1 MNPNQAHIDSLAQ
14 RITDARNRYYNGS
27 PSLSDAAFDALEDE
41 LRSLDP
47 GNAVLKKVGAAP
59 VNGQWPSVRHA
70 IPMGSLN
77 KVLNAPEMQAWMK
90 GTGNRSVLVTEKLDG
105 ASLCILYVNRKL
117 VQGVTR
123 GDGQTGD
130 DITRNVLLMQG
141 LPKMLPPTIAGQ
153 PTPATVYIRGE
164 VVVLKSD
171 FDTHFKGESN
181 PRNTASGTM
190 KRQSDASKCSHLT
203 VISYQIIFGSG
214 KDPFSRK
221 QDELKALKDA
231 GFLVPNYTVCSDAV
245 AVEKIYTDYIA
256 GTRNSL
262 DYVIDGLVID
272 VDDRDAREAAGEL
285 NGRPKA
291 SVALKFPHDEKETVL
306 RNVRWQVGNSGR
318 ITPVAEFDPVN
329 LAGANVVQASLYNIS
344 YINGLVGAARPGQT
358 VLFEGDKIVCSRAG
372 DVIPRIEAVIG
383 GGNPTKPLMVPT
395 TCPSCGALLQRDGE
409 YLVCKNE
416 TCEAQALGALKQW
429 ISKLEVLHFGEVL
442 IQALVDEGLVADIAD
457 LYTCDPDEA
466 AALEVEGRRIGDT
479 ATKAFRNLHAK
490 KAISLHVLIGS
501 LSISL
506 IGRSMAKTIMDAG
519 FDTLSKMYKA
529 RYADIAAIPGV
540 GDVKAKAFVD
550 GLAKKIG
557 LIAKLLDVGIQIQEN
572 DGALKGMSFCFTGF
586 RDADLSDAI
595 EKAGGTMKSSVSKG
609 LTYLVALDPA
619 SDSGKAQKAL
629 QYGTKVISIPDAKTL
644 VKI

>member
-1 MNPNQAHIDSLAQ
+1 
-14 RITDARNRYYNGS
+14 
-27 PSLSDAAFDALEDE
+27 
-41 LRSLDP
+41 
-47 GNAVLKKVGAAP
+47 
-59 VNGQWPSVRHA
+59 
-70 IPMGSLN
+70 
-77 KVLNAPEMQAWMK
+77 
-90 GTGNRSVLVTEKLDG
+90 
-105 ASLCILYVNRKL
+105 
-117 VQGVTR
+117 
-123 GDGQTGD
+123 
-130 DITRNVLLMQG
+130 
-141 LPKMLPPTIAGQ
+141 
-153 PTPATVYIRGE
+153 
-164 VVVLKSD
+164 
-171 FDTHFKGESN
+171 
-181 PRNTASGTM
+181 
-190 KRQSDASKCSHLT
+190 
-203 VISYQIIFGSG
+203 
-214 KDPFSRK
+214 
-221 QDELKALKDA
+221 
-231 GFLVPNYTVCSDAV
+231 
-245 AVEKIYTDYIA
+245 
-256 GTRNSL
+256 
-262 DYVIDGLVID
+262 
-272 VDDRDAREAAGEL
+272 
-285 NGRPKA
+285 
-291 SVALKFPHDEKETVL
+291 
-306 RNVRWQVGNSGR
+306 
-318 ITPVAEFDPVN
+318 
-329 LAGANVVQASLYNIS
+329 
-344 YINGLVGAARPGQT
+344 
-358 VLFEGDKIVCSRAG
+358 
-372 DVIPRIEAVIG
+372 VIPRIEAVIG

-540 GDVKAKAFVD
+540 GDVKSKAFVD